1 MKSSRSKERKPPPGN
16 YTEHTRRLLLQRYQ
30 AHVTLES
37 QRLYLFCR
45 EMEEAGVPESKI
57 LEALELHG
65 GHPAYGM
72 SYLRSW
78 CLRENDEYKPDLGPS
93 GNTVI

>member
-1 MKSSRSKERKPPPGN
+1 
-16 YTEHTRRLLLQRYQ
+16 
-30 AHVTLES
+30 
-37 QRLYLFCR
+37 
-45 EMEEAGVPESKI
+45 MEEAGVPESKI